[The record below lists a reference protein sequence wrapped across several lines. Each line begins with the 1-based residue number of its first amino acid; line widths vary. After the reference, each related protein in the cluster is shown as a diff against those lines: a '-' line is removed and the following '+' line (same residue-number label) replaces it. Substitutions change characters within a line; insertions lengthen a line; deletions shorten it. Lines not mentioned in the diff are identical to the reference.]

1 MEVLGKLEEGEV
13 NRFDFIQ
20 DEIDYIKEKA
30 NFNERQLEIFNR
42 LVDKRGRQKIVKI
55 SMEMCL
61 SERTVNREIKKIKKK
76 IYRLL

>member
-76 IYRLL
+76 IYKLL